1 MDIAETRYTLI
12 VGKPPFQSKDVKAIY
27 NRIRE
32 NRYDF
37 PMDKPISESAQ
48 DLIVS
53 LLNPSPGV
61 CGGELTVD
69 VLNARP
75 KAHAR
80 RDTKA
85 SLVPRWRLSR

>member
-1 MDIAETRYTLI
+1 MSRYTLT

-37 PMDKPISESAQ
+37 PVDKPISSSAQ

-53 LLNPSPGV
+53 LLNPNPG
-61 CGGELTVD
+61 
-69 VLNARP
+69 
-75 KAHAR
+75 K
-80 RDTKA
+80 
-85 SLVPRWRLSR
+85 